1 MAFCTFLA
9 EAPEP
14 RTKFES
20 KPVAAEE
27 VCADA
32 PVSAFEQAVTN
43 ILIQFPDAYHAVVE
57 EMRRL
62 DAEEKGKRSP

>member
-14 RTKFES
+14 RTKFEN

-27 VCADA
+27 VRADA
-32 PVSAFEQAVTN
+32 PASAFERAMVN
-43 ILIQFPDAYHAVVE
+43 VLIRFPEAYEAVVE